1 MVFKKIILTV
11 TAEKNILVLA
21 GEASGDL
28 HGAALIKAMK
38 AIDPTLSFYGI
49 GGDEMKHEGM
59 QLLYHINKMAFLGFV
74 EVIKHLPFIKKVQT
88 DVLKLVEEKN
98 IQTCVLIDYP
108 GFNLSIAKKLNAM
121 ERKII
126 YYISPQIWA
135 WGKHRIHKIKKLVNK
150 MLVLFPFEE
159 TFYKNAGVDATFVGH
174 PLIERINDYSFIE
187 RNEFFSKNNLDVQK
201 EILLVLPGS
210 RIQEVAKI
218 FPSVIEGAIAVAK
231 KFNLQ
236 VVVGCSSNID
246 EKTFKSL
253 SSEKDYHIV
262 KNKSY
267 ELFKYA
273 KLGII
278 KSGTSTLE
286 AALFG
291 LPMVIVYK
299 TSSLTYLIG
308 KKLITLSNIGLAN
321 IIAGET
327 VVPELI
333 QNEVNT
339 KNILNECSKFLSEV
353 SLYQTISEKLKS
365 LKVVFGNK
373 DASKTAAEII
383 IASINEA

>member
-1 MVFKKIILTV
+1 MVFKKIIITV

-38 AIDPTLSFYGI
+38 AIDPSLSFYGI
-49 GGDEMKHEGM
+49 GGDEMKSEGM

-108 GFNLSIAKKLNAM
+108 GFNLSIAKKLNVM

-159 TFYKNAGVDATFVGH
+159 TFYKKAGVDATFVGH
-174 PLIERINDYSFIE
+174 PLIERINNYSFVE
-187 RNEFFSKNNLDVQK
+187 RNEFFSQNNLDVQK

-218 FPSVIEGAIAVAK
+218 FPSVIEGAVAVAK

-246 EKTFKSL
+246 EKTFKKL
-253 SSEKDYHIV
+253 SREKDYLVI

-339 KNILNECSKFLSEV
+339 KSILNECSKFLSDV

-365 LKVVFGNK
+365 LKVVLGNK

>member
-1 MVFKKIILTV
+1 MTV
-11 TAEKNILVLA
+11 KKNILVLA
-21 GEASGDL
+21 GESSGDL

-38 AIDPTLSFYGI
+38 AIDPSLSFYGI
-49 GGDEMKHEGM
+49 GGDEMKSEGM

-88 DVLKLVEEKN
+88 DVLKLVEEKD

-159 TFYKNAGVDATFVGH
+159 TFYKKAGVDATFVGH
-174 PLIERINDYSFIE
+174 PLIERINNYSLIE
-187 RNEFFSKNNLDVQK
+187 RNDFFLQNNLDMQK

-218 FPSVIEGAIAVAK
+218 FPSVIEGAVAVAR

-246 EKTFKSL
+246 EKTFKNVSD
-253 SSEKDYHIV
+253 EKEYRVI

-299 TSSLTYLIG
+299 TNALTYLIG
-308 KKLITLSNIGLAN
+308 KRLITLQNIGLAN
-321 IIAGET
+321 IIGGET
-327 VVPELI
+327 IVPELI
-333 QNEVNT
+333 QDAVNT
-339 KNILNECSKFLSEV
+339 KNILNECSNFLSDKA
-353 SLYQTISEKLKS
+353 LYQTISDKLKN
-365 LKVVFGNK
+365 LKNVLGTK
-373 DASKTAAEII
+373 DASKTAAQII
-383 IASINEA
+383 LASINEA

>member
-11 TAEKNILVLA
+11 TAEKNILILA

-38 AIDPTLSFYGI
+38 TIDPSLSFYGI

-59 QLLYHINKMAFLGFV
+59 QLLYHVNKMAFLGFV

-159 TFYKNAGVDATFVGH
+159 TFYKKAGVDATFVGH
-174 PLIERINDYSFIE
+174 PLIERINNYSFVE
-187 RNEFFSKNNLDVQK
+187 RKEFFSQNNLDVQK

-231 KFNLQ
+231 QFNLQ

-246 EKTFKSL
+246 ERTFEKL
-253 SSEKDYHIV
+253 SAERNYRVV

-365 LKVVFGNK
+365 LKVVLGNK

>member
-1 MVFKKIILTV
+1 MSAV
-11 TAEKNILVLA
+11 KNILVLA

-28 HGAALIKAMK
+28 HGAALIKAIK
-38 AIDPTLSFYGI
+38 AVDPTLSFYGI
-49 GGDEMKHEGM
+49 GGDEMKREGL

-159 TFYKNAGVDATFVGH
+159 TFYKKAGVDVTFVGH
-174 PLIERINDYSFIE
+174 PLIERINNYSFIE
-187 RNEFFSKNNLDVQK
+187 RNEFFSQNNLDVQK

-231 KFNLQ
+231 KFDLQ

-246 EKTFKSL
+246 ERTFKSL
-253 SSEKDYHIV
+253 SSEKNYRVI

-299 TSSLTYLIG
+299 TNALTYFIG
-308 KKLITLSNIGLAN
+308 KKLVTLRNIGLAN

-333 QNEVNT
+333 QNDVNT
-339 KNILNECSKFLSEV
+339 KNILNECSNFLSDA
-353 SLYQTISEKLKS
+353 SLYKTISEKLKS
-365 LKVVFGNK
+365 LKEVLGNK

>member
-1 MVFKKIILTV
+1 MVFKKIIITV

-38 AIDPTLSFYGI
+38 AIDPSLSFYGI
-49 GGDEMKHEGM
+49 GGDEMKSEGM

-108 GFNLSIAKKLNAM
+108 GFNLSIAKKLNVM

-159 TFYKNAGVDATFVGH
+159 TFYKKAGVDATFVGH
-174 PLIERINDYSFIE
+174 PLIERINNYSFVE
-187 RNEFFSKNNLDVQK
+187 RNEFFSQNNLDVQK
-201 EILLVLPGS
+201 DILLVLPGS

-218 FPSVIEGAIAVAK
+218 FPSVIEGAVAVAK

-246 EKTFKSL
+246 EKTFKKL
-253 SSEKDYHIV
+253 SREKDYLVI

-291 LPMVIVYK
+291 LPMVIVYR
-299 TSSLTYLIG
+299 TNALTYFIG
-308 KKLITLSNIGLAN
+308 KKLVTLRSIGLAN

-333 QNEVNT
+333 QNAVNT
-339 KNILNECSKFLSEV
+339 KNILNECSNFLSDV
-353 SLYQTISEKLKS
+353 SFYKSVSEKLKS
-365 LKVVFGNK
+365 LKDVLGNK
-373 DASKTAAEII
+373 HASKTAAEII
-383 IASINEA
+383 IASINEV

>member
-1 MVFKKIILTV
+1 M
-11 TAEKNILVLA
+11 TAKKNILILA

-38 AIDPTLSFYGI
+38 AIDPSLSFYGI
-49 GGDEMKHEGM
+49 GGDEMKREGL

-88 DVLKLVEEKN
+88 DVLKLVEGKN

-174 PLIERINDYSFIE
+174 PLIERINNYSFIE
-187 RNEFFSKNNLDVQK
+187 RNEFFTQNNLDTQK
-201 EILLVLPGS
+201 EVLLVLPGS

-246 EKTFKSL
+246 EKTFKNL
-253 SSEKDYHIV
+253 SREKDYQVV

-299 TSSLTYLIG
+299 TNALTYFIG
-308 KKLITLSNIGLAN
+308 KKLVTLRNIGLAN

-333 QNEVNT
+333 QNAVNT
-339 KNILNECSKFLSEV
+339 KNILNECSNFLSDA
-353 SLYQTISEKLKS
+353 SLYKTISEKLKS
-365 LKVVFGNK
+365 LKEVLGNK

-383 IASINEA
+383 VASFNEV

>member
-1 MVFKKIILTV
+1 VSEK
-11 TAEKNILVLA
+11 KNILIIA

-28 HGAALIKAMK
+28 HGAALIKAMNTV
-38 AIDPTLSFYGI
+38 DPSLSFYGI
-49 GGDEMKHEGM
+49 GGDEMKNEGA

-88 DVLKLVEEKN
+88 DVLNLVEEKK

-108 GFNLSIAKKLNAM
+108 GFNLSIAKKLHVKGK
-121 ERKII
+121 KII

-135 WGKHRIHKIKKLVNK
+135 WGKRRIHKIKKLVSK

-159 TFYKNAGVDATFVGH
+159 TFYKKAGVDATFVGH
-174 PLIERINDYSFIE
+174 PLIERINNYSFIE
-187 RNEFFSKNNLDVQK
+187 RHEFFAQNNLDPKK

-210 RIQEVAKI
+210 RVQEVEKI
-218 FPSVIEGAIAVAK
+218 FPSVIEGAIEAAK
-231 KFNLQ
+231 KFSLQ

-246 EKTFKSL
+246 ERTFEKL
-253 SSEKDYHIV
+253 SAERDYRVV

-299 TSSLTYLIG
+299 TNALTYAIG
-308 KKLITLSNIGLAN
+308 KKIITLNNIGLAN

-333 QNEVNT
+333 QNDVNT
-339 KNILNECSKFLSEV
+339 KNILTECGKFLSDG
-353 SLYQTISEKLKS
+353 SLYRTVSERLTVLKDV
-365 LKVVFGNK
+365 LGTK

-383 IASINEA
+383 VAAIHEV

>member
-1 MVFKKIILTV
+1 M

-174 PLIERINDYSFIE
+174 PLIERINNYSFIE

-339 KNILNECSKFLSEV
+339 KNILNECSKFISEV

-365 LKVVFGNK
+365 LKVVLGNK

>member
-11 TAEKNILVLA
+11 TAEKNILILA

-38 AIDPTLSFYGI
+38 TIDPSLSFYGI

-59 QLLYHINKMAFLGFV
+59 QLLYHVNKMAFLGFV

-159 TFYKNAGVDATFVGH
+159 TFYKKAGVDATFVGH
-174 PLIERINDYSFIE
+174 PLIERINNYSFVE
-187 RNEFFSKNNLDVQK
+187 RKEFFSQNNLDVQK

-231 KFNLQ
+231 QFNLQ

-246 EKTFKSL
+246 ERTFEKL
-253 SSEKDYHIV
+253 SAERNYRVV

-291 LPMVIVYK
+291 LPMVIVYR
-299 TSSLTYLIG
+299 TNSLTYLIG

-339 KNILNECSKFLSEV
+339 KNILNECGKYLSDA
-353 SLYQTISEKLKS
+353 SLYRTVSEKLKS
-365 LKVVFGNK
+365 LKVLLGNK

>member
-1 MVFKKIILTV
+1 VTV
-11 TAEKNILVLA
+11 KKNILVLA
-21 GEASGDL
+21 GESSGDL

-38 AIDPTLSFYGI
+38 AIDPSLSFYGI
-49 GGDEMKHEGM
+49 GGDEMKSEGM

-88 DVLKLVEEKN
+88 DVLKLVEEKD

-159 TFYKNAGVDATFVGH
+159 TFYKKAGVDATFVGH
-174 PLIERINDYSFIE
+174 PLIERINNYSLIE
-187 RNEFFSKNNLDVQK
+187 RNDFFLQNNLDMQK

-218 FPSVIEGAIAVAK
+218 FPSVIEGAVAVAR

-246 EKTFKSL
+246 EKTFKNVSD
-253 SSEKDYHIV
+253 EKEYRVI

-299 TSSLTYLIG
+299 TNALTYLIG
-308 KKLITLSNIGLAN
+308 KRLITLQNIGLAN
-321 IIAGET
+321 IIGGET
-327 VVPELI
+327 IVPELI
-333 QNEVNT
+333 QDAVNT
-339 KNILNECSKFLSEV
+339 KNILNECSNFLSDKA
-353 SLYQTISEKLKS
+353 LYQTISDKLKN
-365 LKVVFGNK
+365 LKNVLGTK
-373 DASKTAAEII
+373 DASKTAAQII
-383 IASINEA
+383 LASINEA

>member
-1 MVFKKIILTV
+1 MVFKKIIITV

-38 AIDPTLSFYGI
+38 AIDPSLSFYGI
-49 GGDEMKHEGM
+49 GGDEMKSEGM

-108 GFNLSIAKKLNAM
+108 GFNLSIAKKLNVM

-159 TFYKNAGVDATFVGH
+159 TFYKKAGVDATFVGH
-174 PLIERINDYSFIE
+174 PLIERINNYSFVE
-187 RNEFFSKNNLDVQK
+187 RNEFFSQNNLDVQK

-218 FPSVIEGAIAVAK
+218 FPSVIEGAVAVAK

-246 EKTFKSL
+246 EKTFKKL
-253 SSEKDYHIV
+253 SREKDYLVI

-291 LPMVIVYK
+291 LPMVIVYR
-299 TSSLTYLIG
+299 TNALTYFIG
-308 KKLITLSNIGLAN
+308 KKLVTLRSIGLAN

-333 QNEVNT
+333 QNAVNT
-339 KNILNECSKFLSEV
+339 KNILNECSNFLSDV
-353 SLYQTISEKLKS
+353 SFYKSVSEKLKS
-365 LKVVFGNK
+365 LKDVLGNK
-373 DASKTAAEII
+373 HASKTAAEII
-383 IASINEA
+383 IASINEV

>member
-1 MVFKKIILTV
+1 V
-11 TAEKNILVLA
+11 TAKKNILVLA

-38 AIDPTLSFYGI
+38 AIDPSLSFYGI
-49 GGDEMKHEGM
+49 GGDEMKSEGM

-159 TFYKNAGVDATFVGH
+159 TFYKKAGVDATFVGH
-174 PLIERINDYSFIE
+174 PLIERISNYSFVE
-187 RNEFFSKNNLDVQK
+187 RNEFFLKNNLDMQK
-201 EILLVLPGS
+201 EVLLVLPGS

-218 FPSVIEGAIAVAK
+218 FPSVIEGAVAVAR

-246 EKTFKSL
+246 EKTFKKL
-253 SSEKDYHIV
+253 SAEKDYRVI

-299 TSSLTYLIG
+299 TNALTYLIG
-308 KKLITLSNIGLAN
+308 KRLITLQNIGLAN
-321 IIAGET
+321 IIGGET
-327 VVPELI
+327 IVPELI
-333 QNEVNT
+333 QDAVNT
-339 KNILNECSKFLSEV
+339 KNILNECSNFLSDKA
-353 SLYQTISEKLKS
+353 LYQTISDKLKN
-365 LKVVFGNK
+365 LKDVLGTK
-373 DASKTAAEII
+373 DASKTAARII
-383 IASINEA
+383 LASINEA

>member
-1 MVFKKIILTV
+1 M
-11 TAEKNILVLA
+11 TAKKNILVLA

-38 AIDPTLSFYGI
+38 AIDPSLSFYGI
-49 GGDEMKHEGM
+49 GGDEMKSEGM

-159 TFYKNAGVDATFVGH
+159 TFYKKAGVDATFVGH
-174 PLIERINDYSFIE
+174 PLIERISNYSFVE
-187 RNEFFSKNNLDVQK
+187 RNEFFLKNNLDMQK
-201 EILLVLPGS
+201 EVLLVLPGS

-218 FPSVIEGAIAVAK
+218 FPSVIEGAVAVAR

-246 EKTFKSL
+246 EKTFKKL
-253 SSEKDYHIV
+253 SAEKDYRVI

-299 TSSLTYLIG
+299 TNALTYLIG
-308 KKLITLSNIGLAN
+308 KRLITLQNIGLAN
-321 IIAGET
+321 IIGGET
-327 VVPELI
+327 IVPELI
-333 QNEVNT
+333 QDAVNT
-339 KNILNECSKFLSEV
+339 KNILNECSNFLSDKA
-353 SLYQTISEKLKS
+353 LYQTISDKLKN
-365 LKVVFGNK
+365 LKDVLGTK
-373 DASKTAAEII
+373 DASKTAARII
-383 IASINEA
+383 LASINEA

>member
-1 MVFKKIILTV
+1 
-11 TAEKNILVLA
+11 
-21 GEASGDL
+21 
-28 HGAALIKAMK
+28 MK
-38 AIDPTLSFYGI
+38 TIDPSLSFYGI

-59 QLLYHINKMAFLGFV
+59 ELLYHINKMAFLGFV
-74 EVIKHLPFIKKVQT
+74 EVIKHLPFIKKVQA
-88 DVLKLVEEKN
+88 DVLNLVEEKN

-108 GFNLSIAKKLNAM
+108 GFNLSIAKKLHAM

-174 PLIERINDYSFIE
+174 PLIERINNFE
-187 RNEFFSKNNLDVQK
+187 FTEKNEFFSQNNLDIKK

-210 RIQEVAKI
+210 RKQEVTKI

-231 KFNLQ
+231 KFDLQ

-246 EKTFKSL
+246 AKTFQEL
-253 SSEKDYHIV
+253 SSESGYRII

-273 KLGII
+273 KFGII

-327 VVPELI
+327 IVPELI
-333 QNEVNT
+333 QSAVNT
-339 KNILNECSKFLSEV
+339 KNILNECSNFLSDA
-353 SLYQTISEKLKS
+353 SLYQVVSEKLKS
-365 LKVVFGNK
+365 LKIVLGNK

-383 IASINEA
+383 LASINEA

>member
-1 MVFKKIILTV
+1 MVFKKIIITV

-38 AIDPTLSFYGI
+38 VIDPSLSFYGI
-49 GGDEMKHEGM
+49 GGDEMKSEGM

-108 GFNLSIAKKLNAM
+108 GFNLSIAKKLNVM

-159 TFYKNAGVDATFVGH
+159 TFYKKAGVDATFVGH
-174 PLIERINDYSFIE
+174 PLIERINNYSFVE
-187 RNEFFSKNNLDVQK
+187 RNEFFSQNNLDVQK
-201 EILLVLPGS
+201 DILLVLPGS

-218 FPSVIEGAIAVAK
+218 FPSVIEGAVAVAK

-246 EKTFKSL
+246 EKTFKKL
-253 SSEKDYHIV
+253 SREKDYLVI

-291 LPMVIVYK
+291 LPMVIVYR
-299 TSSLTYLIG
+299 TNALTYFIG
-308 KKLITLSNIGLAN
+308 KKLVTLRSIGLAN

-333 QNEVNT
+333 QNAVNT
-339 KNILNECSKFLSEV
+339 KNILNECSNFLSDV
-353 SLYQTISEKLKS
+353 SFYKSVSEKLKS
-365 LKVVFGNK
+365 LKDVLGNK
-373 DASKTAAEII
+373 HASKTAAEII
-383 IASINEA
+383 IASINEV

>member
-1 MVFKKIILTV
+1 V

-174 PLIERINDYSFIE
+174 PLIERINNYSFIE

-365 LKVVFGNK
+365 LKVVLGNK

>member
-1 MVFKKIILTV
+1 MS
-11 TAEKNILVLA
+11 ANKNILLLA

-38 AIDPTLSFYGI
+38 TIDPSLSFYGI

-59 QLLYHINKMAFLGFV
+59 ELLYHINKMAFLGFV
-74 EVIKHLPFIKKVQT
+74 EVIKHLPFIKKVQA
-88 DVLKLVEEKN
+88 DVLNLVEEKN

-108 GFNLSIAKKLNAM
+108 GFNLSIAKKLHAM

-174 PLIERINDYSFIE
+174 PLIERINNFE
-187 RNEFFSKNNLDVQK
+187 FTEKNEFFSQNNLDIKK

-210 RIQEVAKI
+210 RKQEVTKI

-231 KFNLQ
+231 KFDLQ

-246 EKTFKSL
+246 AKTFQEL
-253 SSEKDYHIV
+253 SSESGYRII

-273 KLGII
+273 KFGII

-327 VVPELI
+327 IVPELI
-333 QNEVNT
+333 QSAVNT
-339 KNILNECSKFLSEV
+339 KNILNECSNFLSDA
-353 SLYQTISEKLKS
+353 SLYQVVSEKLKS
-365 LKVVFGNK
+365 LKIVLGNK

-383 IASINEA
+383 LASINEA

>member
-1 MVFKKIILTV
+1 MS
-11 TAEKNILVLA
+11 ANKNILILA

-38 AIDPTLSFYGI
+38 TIDPSFSFYGI

-59 QLLYHINKMAFLGFV
+59 ELLYHINKMAFLGFV
-74 EVIKHLPFIKKVQT
+74 EVIKHLPFIKKVQA
-88 DVLKLVEEKN
+88 DVLNLVKEKN
-98 IQTCVLIDYP
+98 IHTCVLIDYP
-108 GFNLSIAKKLNAM
+108 GFNLSIAKKLHVM

-174 PLIERINDYSFIE
+174 PLIERINNYKFIE
-187 RNEFFSKNNLDVQK
+187 KSEFFSQNNLDVKK

-210 RIQEVAKI
+210 RKQEVAKI

-231 KFNLQ
+231 KYDLQ

-246 EKTFKSL
+246 AKTFQEL
-253 SSEKDYHIV
+253 SSESDYRII

-327 VVPELI
+327 IVPELI

-339 KNILNECSKFLSEV
+339 KNILDECSKFLSNAP
-353 SLYQTISEKLKS
+353 LYQTISGKLKN
-365 LKVVFGNK
+365 LKDVLGTK

-383 IASINEA
+383 LASINEA

>member
-159 TFYKNAGVDATFVGH
+159 TFYKKAGVDATFVGH
-174 PLIERINDYSFIE
+174 PLIERINNYSFIE
-187 RNEFFSKNNLDVQK
+187 RNEFFSQNNLDVQK

-246 EKTFKSL
+246 EKTFKKL
-253 SSEKDYHIV
+253 SAEKDYRIV

-339 KNILNECSKFLSEV
+339 KNILAECSKFLSDA

-365 LKVVFGNK
+365 LKVVLGNK

>member
-159 TFYKNAGVDATFVGH
+159 TFYKKAGVDATFVGH
-174 PLIERINDYSFIE
+174 PLIERINNYSFVE
-187 RNEFFSKNNLDVQK
+187 RKEFFSQNNLDVQK

-231 KFNLQ
+231 QFNLQ

-246 EKTFKSL
+246 ERTFEKL
-253 SSEKDYHIV
+253 SAERNYRVV

-291 LPMVIVYK
+291 LPMVIVYR
-299 TSSLTYLIG
+299 TNSLTYLIG

-339 KNILNECSKFLSEV
+339 KNILNECGKYLSDA
-353 SLYQTISEKLKS
+353 SLYRTVSEKLKS
-365 LKVVFGNK
+365 LKVLLGNK

>member
-1 MVFKKIILTV
+1 M
-11 TAEKNILVLA
+11 KNILVIA

-38 AIDPTLSFYGI
+38 VIDPSLSFYGI
-49 GGDEMKHEGM
+49 GGDEMKSEGM

-108 GFNLSIAKKLNAM
+108 GFNLSIAKKLNVM

-174 PLIERINDYSFIE
+174 PLIERINNYSFVE
-187 RNEFFSKNNLDVQK
+187 RNEFFSQNNLDVQK
-201 EILLVLPGS
+201 DILLVLPGS

-218 FPSVIEGAIAVAK
+218 FPSVIEGAVAVAK

-246 EKTFKSL
+246 EKTFKKL
-253 SSEKDYHIV
+253 SREKDYLVI

-291 LPMVIVYK
+291 LPMVIVYR
-299 TSSLTYLIG
+299 TNALTYFIG
-308 KKLITLSNIGLAN
+308 KKLVTLRSIGLAN

-333 QNEVNT
+333 QNAVNT
-339 KNILNECSKFLSEV
+339 KNILNECSNFLSDV
-353 SLYQTISEKLKS
+353 SFYKSVSEKLKS
-365 LKVVFGNK
+365 LKDVLGNK
-373 DASKTAAEII
+373 HASKTAAEII
-383 IASINEA
+383 IASINEV

>member
-1 MVFKKIILTV
+1 MVFKKIIITV

-38 AIDPTLSFYGI
+38 AIDPSLSFYGI
-49 GGDEMKHEGM
+49 GGDEMKSEGM

-108 GFNLSIAKKLNAM
+108 GFNLSIAKKLNVM

-174 PLIERINDYSFIE
+174 PLIERINNYSFVE
-187 RNEFFSKNNLDVQK
+187 RNEFFSQNNLDVQK
-201 EILLVLPGS
+201 DILLVLPGS

-218 FPSVIEGAIAVAK
+218 FPSVIEGAVAVAK

-246 EKTFKSL
+246 EKTFKKL
-253 SSEKDYHIV
+253 SREKDYLVI

-291 LPMVIVYK
+291 LPMVIVYR
-299 TSSLTYLIG
+299 TNALTYFIG
-308 KKLITLSNIGLAN
+308 KKLVTLRSIGLAN

-333 QNEVNT
+333 QNAVNT
-339 KNILNECSKFLSEV
+339 KNILNECSNFLSDV
-353 SLYQTISEKLKS
+353 SFYKSVSEKLKS
-365 LKVVFGNK
+365 LKDVLGNK
-373 DASKTAAEII
+373 HASKTAAEII
-383 IASINEA
+383 IASINEV

>member
-1 MVFKKIILTV
+1 MIS
-11 TAEKNILVLA
+11 AKNILVLA

-38 AIDPTLSFYGI
+38 AIDPSLSFYGI
-49 GGDEMKHEGM
+49 GGDEMKREGM
-59 QLLYHINKMAFLGFV
+59 ELIYHINKMAFLGFV

-108 GFNLSIAKKLNAM
+108 GFNLSIAKKLNSM

-135 WGKHRIHKIKKLVNK
+135 WGKRRIHKIKKLVK
-150 MLVLFPFEE
+150 RMLVLLPFEE
-159 TFYKNAGVDATFVGH
+159 TFYKKAGVDATFVGH
-174 PLIERINDYSFIE
+174 PLIERINNYSFVD
-187 RNEFFSKNNLDVQK
+187 RNEFFVQNNLDLQK

-210 RIQEVAKI
+210 RKQEVAKI

-231 KFNLQ
+231 KFDLQ
-236 VVVGCSSNID
+236 VVVACSSNID
-246 EKTFKSL
+246 ESTFEKLSL
-253 SSEKDYHIV
+253 EKDYRVV

-299 TSSLTYLIG
+299 TSSLTYFIG

-327 VVPELI
+327 IARELI
-333 QNEVNT
+333 QNDVNT
-339 KNILNECSKFLSEV
+339 KNILIECSKLLSD
-353 SLYQTISEKLKS
+353 SLLYKSISEKMKNLKEV
-365 LKVVFGNK
+365 LGNK
-373 DASKTAAEII
+373 NASKTAAEII

>member
-1 MVFKKIILTV
+1 MVFKKIIITV

-38 AIDPTLSFYGI
+38 AIDPSLSFYGI
-49 GGDEMKHEGM
+49 GGDEMKSEGM
-59 QLLYHINKMAFLGFV
+59 LLLYHINKMAFLGFV

-108 GFNLSIAKKLNAM
+108 GFNLSIAKKLNVM

-159 TFYKNAGVDATFVGH
+159 TFYKKAGVDATFVGH
-174 PLIERINDYSFIE
+174 PLIERINNYSFVE
-187 RNEFFSKNNLDVQK
+187 RNEFFSQNNLDVQK
-201 EILLVLPGS
+201 DILLVLPGS

-218 FPSVIEGAIAVAK
+218 FPSVIEGAVAVAK

-246 EKTFKSL
+246 EKTFKKL
-253 SSEKDYHIV
+253 SREKDYLVI

-291 LPMVIVYK
+291 LPMVIVYR
-299 TSSLTYLIG
+299 TNALTYFIG
-308 KKLITLSNIGLAN
+308 KKLVTLRSIGLAN

-333 QNEVNT
+333 QNAVNT
-339 KNILNECSKFLSEV
+339 KNILNECSNFLSDV
-353 SLYQTISEKLKS
+353 SFYKSVSEKLKS
-365 LKVVFGNK
+365 LKDVLGNK
-373 DASKTAAEII
+373 HASKTAAEII
-383 IASINEA
+383 IASINEV

>member
-1 MVFKKIILTV
+1 V
-11 TAEKNILVLA
+11 TTKKNILVLA

-38 AIDPTLSFYGI
+38 AIDPSLSFYGI
-49 GGDEMKHEGM
+49 GGDEMKREGL

-88 DVLKLVEEKN
+88 DVLKLVKEKN
-98 IQTCVLIDYP
+98 IQTCILIDYP
-108 GFNLSIAKKLNAM
+108 GFNLSIAKKLNVL

-159 TFYKNAGVDATFVGH
+159 TFYKNAGVNATFVGH
-174 PLIERINDYSFIE
+174 PLIERINNYSFIE
-187 RNEFFSKNNLDVQK
+187 RNDFFSQNNLDAQK

-218 FPSVIEGAIAVAK
+218 FPSVIEGAIAVAR

-246 EKTFKSL
+246 EKTFKNL
-253 SSEKDYHIV
+253 SSEKDYRVI

-308 KKLITLSNIGLAN
+308 KKLITLNNIGLAN

-333 QNEVNT
+333 QNDVNT
-339 KNILNECSKFLSEV
+339 KNILNECSNFLSDT
-353 SLYQTISEKLKS
+353 SLYKTVSEKLKS
-365 LKVVFGNK
+365 LKEVLGTK

>member
-1 MVFKKIILTV
+1 MVFKKIIITV

-38 AIDPTLSFYGI
+38 VIDPSLSFYGI
-49 GGDEMKHEGM
+49 GGDEMKSEGM

-108 GFNLSIAKKLNAM
+108 GFNLSIAKKLNVM

-159 TFYKNAGVDATFVGH
+159 TFYKKAGVDATFVGH
-174 PLIERINDYSFIE
+174 PLIERINNYSFVE
-187 RNEFFSKNNLDVQK
+187 RNEFFSQNNLDVQK

-218 FPSVIEGAIAVAK
+218 FPSVIEGAVAVAK

-246 EKTFKSL
+246 EKTFKKL
-253 SSEKDYHIV
+253 SREKDYLVI

-291 LPMVIVYK
+291 LPMVIVYR
-299 TSSLTYLIG
+299 TNALTYFIG
-308 KKLITLSNIGLAN
+308 KKLVTLRSIGLAN

-333 QNEVNT
+333 QNAVNT
-339 KNILNECSKFLSEV
+339 KNILNECSNFLSDV
-353 SLYQTISEKLKS
+353 SFYKSVSEKLKS
-365 LKVVFGNK
+365 LKDVLGNK
-373 DASKTAAEII
+373 HASKTAAEII
-383 IASINEA
+383 IASINEV

>member
-1 MVFKKIILTV
+1 MSAK
-11 TAEKNILVLA
+11 KNILVLA

-38 AIDPTLSFYGI
+38 AIDPSLSFYGI
-49 GGDEMKHEGM
+49 GGDEMKREGL

-174 PLIERINDYSFIE
+174 PLIERINNYSFIE
-187 RNEFFSKNNLDVQK
+187 RNEFFTQNNLDTQK
-201 EILLVLPGS
+201 EVLLVLPGS

-246 EKTFKSL
+246 EKTFKNL
-253 SSEKDYHIV
+253 SREKDYQVV

-299 TSSLTYLIG
+299 TNALTYFIG
-308 KKLITLSNIGLAN
+308 KKLVTLRNIGLAN

-333 QNEVNT
+333 QNAVNT
-339 KNILNECSKFLSEV
+339 KNILNECSNFLSDA
-353 SLYQTISEKLKS
+353 SLYKTISEKLKS
-365 LKVVFGNK
+365 LKEVLGNK

-383 IASINEA
+383 VASFNEV

>member
-1 MVFKKIILTV
+1 VN
-11 TAEKNILVLA
+11 ANKNILVIA

-38 AIDPTLSFYGI
+38 ALDPSLTFYGI

-59 QLLYHINKMAFLGFV
+59 ELLYHSNKMAFLGFV
-74 EVIKHLPFIKKVQT
+74 EVIKHLPFIKKVRN
-88 DVLKLVEEKN
+88 DVLTLVKEKK
-98 IQTCVLIDYP
+98 IETCILIDYP
-108 GFNLSIAKKLNAM
+108 GFNLSIAKTLHAM
-121 ERKII
+121 DRQII

-135 WGKHRIHKIKKLVNK
+135 WGKGRIHKIKKFVKK

-159 TFYKNAGVDATFVGH
+159 SFYKNAGVDASFVGH
-174 PLIERINDYSFIE
+174 PLIERIDEYNFEE
-187 RNEFFSKNNLDVQK
+187 RNEFFVRHQLDPQK

-210 RIQEVAKI
+210 RKQEVAKI
-218 FPSVIEGAIAVAK
+218 FPAVITGAVETAK
-231 KFNLQ
+231 QFNMQ
-236 VVVGCSSNID
+236 VVVGCSSTID
-246 EKTFKSL
+246 ENMFLRLTKENGYK
-253 SSEKDYHIV
+253 IV

-273 KLGII
+273 KIGIV

-299 TSSLTYLIG
+299 TSALTYAIG
-308 KKLITLSNIGLAN
+308 KALVTLQHIGLAN

-333 QNEVNT
+333 QHEVT
-339 KNILNECSKFLSEV
+339 AKNLAAACGKFLSDQAYYEKV
-353 SLYQTISEKLKS
+353 SEKLKN
-365 LKVVFGNK
+365 LKAVLGNK
-373 DASKTAAEII
+373 NASKTAAEII
-383 IASINEA
+383 VAAIHEA

>member
-1 MVFKKIILTV
+1 M

-159 TFYKNAGVDATFVGH
+159 TFYKKAGVDATFVGH
-174 PLIERINDYSFIE
+174 PLIERINNYSFIE
-187 RNEFFSKNNLDVQK
+187 RNEFFSQNNLDVQK

-246 EKTFKSL
+246 EKTFKKL
-253 SSEKDYHIV
+253 SAEKDYRIV

-339 KNILNECSKFLSEV
+339 KNILAECSKFLSDA

-365 LKVVFGNK
+365 LKVVLGNK

>member
-1 MVFKKIILTV
+1 
-11 TAEKNILVLA
+11 
-21 GEASGDL
+21 
-28 HGAALIKAMK
+28 MK
-38 AIDPTLSFYGI
+38 S
-49 GGDEMKHEGM
+49 EGM

-108 GFNLSIAKKLNAM
+108 GFNLSIAKKLNVM

-174 PLIERINDYSFIE
+174 PLIERINNYSFVE
-187 RNEFFSKNNLDVQK
+187 RNEFFSQNNLDVQK
-201 EILLVLPGS
+201 DILLVLPGS

-218 FPSVIEGAIAVAK
+218 FPSVIEGAVAVAK

-246 EKTFKSL
+246 EKTFKKL
-253 SSEKDYHIV
+253 SREKDYLVI

-291 LPMVIVYK
+291 LPMVIVYR
-299 TSSLTYLIG
+299 TNALTYFIG
-308 KKLITLSNIGLAN
+308 KKLVTLRSIGLAN

-333 QNEVNT
+333 QNAVNT
-339 KNILNECSKFLSEV
+339 KNILNECSNFLSDV
-353 SLYQTISEKLKS
+353 SFYKSVSEKLKS
-365 LKVVFGNK
+365 LKDVLGNK
-373 DASKTAAEII
+373 HASKTAAEII
-383 IASINEA
+383 IASINEV

>member
-1 MVFKKIILTV
+1 MNEK
-11 TAEKNILVLA
+11 KNILVLA

-38 AIDPTLSFYGI
+38 AIDPSLSFYGI
-49 GGDEMKHEGM
+49 GGDEMKNEGIE
-59 QLLYHINKMAFLGFV
+59 LLYHINKMAFLGFV

-108 GFNLSIAKKLNAM
+108 GFNLSIAKKLNAL
-121 ERKII
+121 EKKII

-135 WGKHRIHKIKKLVNK
+135 WGKHRIHKIKRLVNK

-187 RNEFFSKNNLDVQK
+187 RNEFFTQNDLDTKK
-201 EILLVLPGS
+201 EVLLVLPGS

-246 EKTFKSL
+246 ETTFKNL
-253 SSEKDYHIV
+253 SNERDYKII

-267 ELFKYA
+267 ELFKYS

-299 TSSLTYLIG
+299 TNALTYFIG
-308 KKLITLSNIGLAN
+308 EKLVTLKHIGLAN
-321 IIAGET
+321 IISGET

-333 QNEVNT
+333 QSSVTT
-339 KNILNECSKFLSEV
+339 KNILTECGNFLNDAA
-353 SLYQTISEKLKS
+353 LYQRISDKLKN
-365 LKVVFGNK
+365 LKDALGTK
-373 DASKTAAEII
+373 EASKTAAKII
-383 IASINEA
+383 LASINEA

>member
-1 MVFKKIILTV
+1 MVFKKTIITV
-11 TAEKNILVLA
+11 TSEKNILVLA

-38 AIDPTLSFYGI
+38 AIDPSLSFYGI

-59 QLLYHINKMAFLGFV
+59 ELLYHINKMAFLGFV

-108 GFNLSIAKKLNAM
+108 GFNLSIAKKLNSM

-135 WGKHRIHKIKKLVNK
+135 WGKHRIHKIKKLVKK

-159 TFYKNAGVDATFVGH
+159 TFYKKAGVDATFVGH
-174 PLIERINDYSFIE
+174 PLIERINNYSFIE
-187 RNEFFSKNNLDVQK
+187 RSEFFSQNNLDLQK

-210 RIQEVAKI
+210 RKQEVVKI
-218 FPSVIEGAIAVAK
+218 FPSVIEGAITVAK

-236 VVVGCSSNID
+236 VVVACSSNID
-246 EKTFKSL
+246 ERTFETL
-253 SSEKDYHIV
+253 SDEKDYRIV

-299 TSSLTYLIG
+299 TSSLTYFIG

-327 VVPELI
+327 IAPELI
-333 QNEVNT
+333 QNDVNT
-339 KNILNECSKFLSEV
+339 KSILNECGKLLSD
-353 SLYQTISEKLKS
+353 SLLYKSISDKLKN
-365 LKVVFGNK
+365 LKEVLGNK
-373 DASKTAAEII
+373 NASKTAAEII
-383 IASINEA
+383 ITSINEA

>member
-1 MVFKKIILTV
+1 M

-174 PLIERINDYSFIE
+174 PLIERINNYSFIE

-365 LKVVFGNK
+365 LKVVLGNK

>member
-1 MVFKKIILTV
+1 MVFKKTIITV

-38 AIDPTLSFYGI
+38 AIDPSLSFYGI
-49 GGDEMKHEGM
+49 GGDEMEHEGM
-59 QLLYHINKMAFLGFV
+59 ELLYHINKMAFLGFV

-121 ERKII
+121 EKKII

-135 WGKHRIHKIKKLVNK
+135 WGKHRIHKIKKLVSK

-174 PLIERINDYSFIE
+174 PLIERINNYSFVE
-187 RNEFFSKNNLDVQK
+187 RNEFFSQNNLDVQK

-231 KFNLQ
+231 QFNLQ

-246 EKTFKSL
+246 EKTFEKL
-253 SSEKDYHIV
+253 SAEKDYRVV

-339 KNILNECSKFLSEV
+339 KNILNECSNFLSDA

-365 LKVVFGNK
+365 LKVVLGNK

>member
-1 MVFKKIILTV
+1 M

-38 AIDPTLSFYGI
+38 AIDPSLSFYGI
-49 GGDEMKHEGM
+49 GGDEMKSEGM

-108 GFNLSIAKKLNAM
+108 GFNLSIAKKLNVM

-159 TFYKNAGVDATFVGH
+159 TFYKKAGVDATFVGH
-174 PLIERINDYSFIE
+174 PLIERINNYSFVE
-187 RNEFFSKNNLDVQK
+187 RNEFFSQNNLDVQK
-201 EILLVLPGS
+201 DILLVLPGS

-218 FPSVIEGAIAVAK
+218 FPSVIEGAVAVAK

-246 EKTFKSL
+246 EKTFKKL
-253 SSEKDYHIV
+253 SREKDYLVI

-291 LPMVIVYK
+291 LPMVIVYR
-299 TSSLTYLIG
+299 TNALTYFIG
-308 KKLITLSNIGLAN
+308 KKLVTLRSIGLAN

-333 QNEVNT
+333 QNAVNT
-339 KNILNECSKFLSEV
+339 KNILNECSNFLSDV
-353 SLYQTISEKLKS
+353 SFYKSVSEKLKS
-365 LKVVFGNK
+365 LKDVLGNK
-373 DASKTAAEII
+373 HASKTAAEII
-383 IASINEA
+383 IASINEV

>member
-1 MVFKKIILTV
+1 MFTK
-11 TAEKNILVLA
+11 KNILVLA
-21 GEASGDL
+21 GEESGDL

-38 AIDPTLSFYGI
+38 AVDPTLSFYGI
-49 GGDEMKHEGM
+49 GGDEMKREGM

-88 DVLKLVEEKN
+88 DVLNLVEEKN

-108 GFNLSIAKKLNAM
+108 GFNLSIAKKLKAM

-174 PLIERINDYSFIE
+174 PLIERINNYSFIE
-187 RNEFFSKNNLDVQK
+187 RNEFFSQNNLDAQK
-201 EILLVLPGS
+201 EVLLVLPGS

-218 FPSVIEGAIAVAK
+218 FPSVIKGAIAVAK

-246 EKTFKSL
+246 EKTFEKL
-253 SSEKDYHIV
+253 NSERDYKII

-299 TSSLTYLIG
+299 TNALTYFIG
-308 KKLITLSNIGLAN
+308 KKLVTLRSIGLAN

-327 VVPELI
+327 VVPEMI
-333 QNEVNT
+333 QSAVNT
-339 KNILNECSKFLSEV
+339 KNIINECGNLLSDV
-353 SLYQTISEKLKS
+353 SLYKTISEKLKS
-365 LKVVFGNK
+365 LKEVLGTK

-383 IASINEA
+383 ITSINES

>member
-1 MVFKKIILTV
+1 MTP
-11 TAEKNILVLA
+11 AKNILVLA

-38 AIDPTLSFYGI
+38 AIDPALSFYGI
-49 GGDEMKHEGM
+49 GGDEMKSEGM

-121 ERKII
+121 EQKII

-159 TFYKNAGVDATFVGH
+159 TFYKKAGVDAAFVGH
-174 PLIERINDYSFIE
+174 PLIERINNYSFIE

-201 EILLVLPGS
+201 DILLVLPGS

-246 EKTFKSL
+246 EKTFKNL
-253 SSEKDYHIV
+253 SSEKDYKVV

-339 KNILNECSKFLSEV
+339 KNILNECSKFLSDA

-365 LKVVFGNK
+365 LKVVLGNK

>member
-11 TAEKNILVLA
+11 TAEKNILILA

-38 AIDPTLSFYGI
+38 TIDPSLSFYGI

-59 QLLYHINKMAFLGFV
+59 QLLYHVNKMAFLGFV

-159 TFYKNAGVDATFVGH
+159 TFYKKAGVDATFVGH
-174 PLIERINDYSFIE
+174 PLIERINNYSFIE

-365 LKVVFGNK
+365 LKVVLGNK